1 MQSEKY
7 KEFYRL
13 KRSITNKLASIQ
25 YFDRMDSKSENFVE
39 DICNSQ
45 TFQEAM
51 EEMREAEK
59 LVNELKEYEANEGKF
74 EF

>member
-1 MQSEKY
+1 MQ
-7 KEFYRL
+7 KEYAEFKRL
-13 KRSITNKLASIQ
+13 KRSIINKLASIQ
-25 YFDRMDSKSENFVE
+25 DGDRMNSKSENFVE

-51 EEMREAEK
+51 EEMQEAEK
-59 LVNELKEYEANEGKF
+59 LVNELIEYEANEGKF